1 MRVALRWENGK
12 LADDDKQ
19 LAMGFVARRSSAFD
33 EAYRRYGDTCFSVAL
48 QVLRSPDDAQ
58 DCVHDAF
65 LRVWRRR
72 DSYSADRGSL
82 RAFLIACVRN
92 EALSRRRSAA
102 RHRSIE
108 EREAVREPTV
118 TAEIDV
124 PDFVEN
130 ARVHRAL
137 DGLPSEQRRALELA
151 YFGGMTHR
159 EVAAALNEP
168 LGTIKSRISL
178 GLRRLGK
185 ELRAPQ
191 GAVS

>member
-1 MRVALRWENGK
+1 M
-12 LADDDKQ
+12 
-19 LAMGFVARRSSAFD
+19 
-33 EAYRRYGDTCFSVAL
+33 
-48 QVLRSPDDAQ
+48 
-58 DCVHDAF
+58 
-65 LRVWRRR
+65 
-72 DSYSADRGSL
+72 
-82 RAFLIACVRN
+82 
-92 EALSRRRSAA
+92 
-102 RHRSIE
+102 
-108 EREAVREPTV
+108 REPTV